1 MILRVLSNSNL
12 VFICFVCFRFHSWT
26 EINEEGKKGF
36 EPDSAEI
43 RKVNFLEIEKDVS
56 LLRDS
61 SEWAVLKNS

>member
-1 MILRVLSNSNL
+1 MDDFKGFKQFEFPFSNL

-43 RKVNFLEIEKDVS
+43 RKSEFLG
-56 LLRDS
+56 
-61 SEWAVLKNS
+61 N